1 MYSGRFQRRPK
12 SVSHTPPFNSQ
23 TTPSH
28 KSSKFFFSHR
38 ISDITFIAKISRIP
52 PFQDRLR
59 MSNTHAEVS
68 RTSEKQNP
76 SQNAIR
82 HGCCA
87 VEALLLENE
96 KIEDY
101 RRLDQSMRAA
111 YDAPTDWEL
120 DLLSHAI
127 ESEWFH
133 LRATKAYA
141 KVEAEIYKS
150 TPDPAEWS
158 EEQHKKLGRFLR
170 YKTKH
175 ANDVRAHLKLLE
187 GFKRKRQIEAKDAA
201 AANLKQ
207 SKVDLKTE
215 KEITKRNKSEK
226 LALLEVLSHHG
237 LVRYD
242 DLEGVL
248 DK

>member
-1 MYSGRFQRRPK
+1 MTNNQLESSRD
-12 SVSHTPPFNSQ
+12 SQ
-23 TTPSH
+23 
-28 KSSKFFFSHR
+28 
-38 ISDITFIAKISRIP
+38 
-52 PFQDRLR
+52 
-59 MSNTHAEVS
+59 
-68 RTSEKQNP
+68 KQNP
-76 SQNAIR
+76 AQNAIR

-87 VEALLLENE
+87 LESLIIETE

-101 RRLDQSMRAA
+101 RRLEQSLSAA
-111 YDAPTDWEL
+111 YETLVDWEL
-120 DLLSHAI
+120 DILNHAI

-133 LRATKAYA
+133 VRATKAYA
-141 KVEAEIYKS
+141 KVEAELYKS
-150 TPDPAEWS
+150 TPDQTEWT

-187 GFKRKRQIEAKDAA
+187 GFKRKRRMESREAA
-201 AANLKQ
+201 AATLKQ

-226 LALLEVLSHHG
+226 LALLEALSHHG

-242 DLEGVL
+242 DLEGVF
-248 DK
+248 DE

>member
-1 MYSGRFQRRPK
+1 
-12 SVSHTPPFNSQ
+12 
-23 TTPSH
+23 
-28 KSSKFFFSHR
+28 
-38 ISDITFIAKISRIP
+38 
-52 PFQDRLR
+52 
-59 MSNTHAEVS
+59 MSNNQAEVS

-76 SQNAIR
+76 AQNAIR

-87 VEALLLENE
+87 VESLLLETE

-111 YDAPTDWEL
+111 YDTPTDWEL
-120 DLLSHAI
+120 DLLNHAI

-141 KVEAEIYKS
+141 KVEAELYKIS
-150 TPDPAEWS
+150 PDPTEWS
-158 EEQHKKLGRFLR
+158 EDQHKKLGRFLR

-187 GFKRKRQIEAKDAA
+187 DFKRKRRIETRETTAA
-201 AANLKQ
+201 TLKQ

-226 LALLEVLSHHG
+226 LALLEALSHHG

-242 DLEGVL
+242 DLEGVF
-248 DK
+248 DE

>member
-1 MYSGRFQRRPK
+1 MQNNAPEI
-12 SVSHTPPFNSQ
+12 
-23 TTPSH
+23 
-28 KSSKFFFSHR
+28 SSE
-38 ISDITFIAKISRIP
+38 P
-52 PFQDRLR
+52 Q
-59 MSNTHAEVS
+59 
-68 RTSEKQNP
+68 KQNP
-76 SQNAIR
+76 AQNAIR

-87 VEALLLENE
+87 VETMLLATE

-111 YDAPTDWEL
+111 YDTPTDWEL
-120 DLLSHAI
+120 DLLNHAI

-133 LRATKAYA
+133 IRATKAYA
-141 KVEAEIYKS
+141 KVEAELHKA
-150 TPDPAEWS
+150 TPDPTEWT

-187 GFKRKRQIEAKDAA
+187 GFKRQRGIETRETAA
-201 AANLKQ
+201 AVLKQ
-207 SKVDLKTE
+207 SKVQLKTE

-226 LALLEVLSHHG
+226 LALLEALSHHG

-242 DLEGVL
+242 DLQGVF
-248 DK
+248 DE

>member
-1 MYSGRFQRRPK
+1 MSNIQA
-12 SVSHTPPFNSQ
+12 Q
-23 TTPSH
+23 
-28 KSSKFFFSHR
+28 
-38 ISDITFIAKISRIP
+38 ISR
-52 PFQDRLR
+52 D
-59 MSNTHAEVS
+59 
-68 RTSEKQNP
+68 SEKQNP
-76 SQNAIR
+76 AQNAIR

-87 VEALLLENE
+87 VETMLLATE

-111 YDAPTDWEL
+111 YDTPTDWEL
-120 DLLSHAI
+120 DLLNHAI

-133 LRATKAYA
+133 VRATKAYA
-141 KVEAEIYKS
+141 KVESELYKS
-150 TPDPAEWS
+150 TLDPTEWS

-187 GFKRKRQIEAKDAA
+187 GFKRKRLIETRGTAA
-201 AANLKQ
+201 ATLKQ

-215 KEITKRNKSEK
+215 KEITKRNKTEK
-226 LALLEVLSHHG
+226 LALLEALSHHG

-242 DLEGVL
+242 DLEGVF
-248 DK
+248 DE